1 MNFLD
6 YRYFGALFGAI
17 LFALFLGVF
26 SNALVSSEKPTVAGY
41 DLPAAEAP
49 KAAVATAAP
58 AVPVAD
64 LLAKADPAKGQAGTK
79 VCATCHSFD
88 KGAPAKVGPNLYGV
102 VGRAKGSVAGFA
114 YSDAMKAKGG
124 AWTFDD
130 INSFITSPK
139 TYVAGTKMGYGG
151 EPDAGKRADIIAY
164 LRTLSD
170 SPVALPTAAAK

>member
-26 SNALVSSEKPTVAGY
+26 SDALVSSESPKVPGFA
-41 DLPAAEAP
+41 LPSSAAP
-49 KAAVATAAP
+49 VKAAA
-58 AVPVAD
+58 PVAAIPLPV
-64 LLAKADPAKGQAGTK
+64 LLAKADPAKGQALTK

-88 KGAPAKVGPNLYGV
+88 KGGAAKVGPNLYGV
-102 VGRAKGSVAGFA
+102 VGRPKGSIAGFG

-124 AWTFDD
+124 DWSFDD
-130 INSFITSPK
+130 INTFISNPK
-139 TYVAGTKMGYGG
+139 GFVAGTKMAFGG
-151 EPDAGKRADIIAY
+151 EADAGKRADIIAY

-170 SPVALPTAAAK
+170 SPVALPAAK